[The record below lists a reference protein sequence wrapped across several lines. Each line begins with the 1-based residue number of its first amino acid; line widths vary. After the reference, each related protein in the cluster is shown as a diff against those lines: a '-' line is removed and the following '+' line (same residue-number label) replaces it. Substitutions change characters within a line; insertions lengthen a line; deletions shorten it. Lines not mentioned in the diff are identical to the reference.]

1 MRLSITITDYN
12 WTAEGVALPTA
23 LRNVVRAADE
33 SSIDTVWV
41 ADHLLQSAP
50 GTVPTDPYLEAYA
63 TLGFLA
69 AASERVRLGTLVT
82 AATFR
87 QPALLVK
94 AVTTVD
100 LLSGG
105 RMWFGI
111 GAGYDQG
118 EASALGLPLPPAPER
133 FERPAET
140 VHLARQMWAGDSRP
154 FTGRHYRLEQPISSP
169 PPVHPPGPP
178 VLIGGTGERRTLRL
192 VAELAD
198 ACNLFDIPDG
208 GRTVRHKLEVLARHC
223 AEVGRSYPEIEKTV
237 STRVTGGEDA
247 GSLVERCRTLAGY
260 GIDHAIVLTDGPWAE
275 PALATVASAAEMLA

>member
-12 WTAEGVALPTA
+12 WTAEGLALPTA
-23 LRNVVRAADE
+23 LRNVVGAADD

-50 GTVPTDPYLEAYA
+50 GTVRTDPYLEAYA

-133 FERPAET
+133 FERLAET
-140 VHLARQMWAGDSRP
+140 VRLARQMWAGDSRP
-154 FTGRHYRLEQPISSP
+154 FRGRHYRLEQPISSP
-169 PPVHPPGPP
+169 APVRRAGPPG
-178 VLIGGTGERRTLRL
+178 VIRRDRRTPDPSSGRRARRRL
-192 VAELAD
+192 QS
-198 ACNLFDIPDG
+198 
-208 GRTVRHKLEVLARHC
+208 VRHPRRSTDRFDTSSRCSPTTVPTSVARTP
-223 AEVGRSYPEIEKTV
+223 RSRRP
-237 STRVTGGEDA
+237 
-247 GSLVERCRTLAGY
+247 
-260 GIDHAIVLTDGPWAE
+260 
-275 PALATVASAAEMLA
+275 

>member
-12 WTAEGVALPTA
+12 WTGEGVALPTA
-23 LRNVVRAADE
+23 LRNVVARRRRRAR
-33 SSIDTVWV
+33 STPSGSRTTCCR
-41 ADHLLQSAP
+41 AP

-87 QPALLVK
+87 QPALLIK

-100 LLSGG
+100 RLSGG
-105 RMWFGI
+105 RVWFGI

-133 FERPAET
+133 FERLAET

-208 GRTVRHKLEVLARHC
+208 GR
-223 AEVGRSYPEIEKTV
+223 
-237 STRVTGGEDA
+237 D
-247 GSLVERCRTLAGY
+247 
-260 GIDHAIVLTDGPWAE
+260 
-275 PALATVASAAEMLA
+275 